1 MQLYKNSL
9 ILRVSMTEKPF
20 VHKSAYANMI
30 TNFIFHEDFIK
41 IFKVMHL
48 KGILNIGGKHRR
60 YIILLESIKSEKK
73 YINKKKQVAYH

>member
-1 MQLYKNSL
+1 
-9 ILRVSMTEKPF
+9 MTEKPF

-41 IFKVMHL
+41 IFKRIMHL
-48 KGILNIGGKHRR
+48 KGILILEKTSSVYNFVRKHQ
-60 YIILLESIKSEKK
+60 KVKKK